1 MTMSDPGSPAAAPAW
16 QPIDARQ
23 RRVLGV
29 LIEKAKTTPAG
40 YPMSVNAIVT
50 GCNQKNNREPAMAL
64 DDIEVEKAL
73 DRLRIQRAVSEL
85 DWLGRVSKFKHHAYE
100 WMGVS
105 KAELAVMAE
114 LLLRGA
120 QSMGDLRSRAAR
132 MESIADLAALKPIVD
147 GLIERGLMVA
157 LSAPGRGQM
166 VTHALY
172 TPQEFA
178 ELKAGLAG
186 HAPGATSF
194 DRDGQVPVSSSMGT
208 DTADPSTPPPR
219 TPAGRNP
226 AGGTMEAAAALA
238 VEVAAL
244 RDEVTSLRARVDDL
258 EARLI
263 AALG

>member
-1 MTMSDPGSPAAAPAW
+1 MSDPGGPAVAPAW

-50 GCNQKNNREPAMAL
+50 GCNQKNNRDPAMTL

-73 DRLRIQRAVSEL
+73 DRLRTQRAVSEL

-120 QSMGDLRSRAAR
+120 QPMGDLRSRAAR
-132 MESIADLAALKPIVD
+132 MEPIADLAALKPIVD

-166 VTHALY
+166 VTHTLY
-172 TPQEFA
+172 PPQEFA

-186 HAPGATSF
+186 HAQRATSF
-194 DRDGQVPVSSSMGT
+194 DGDGRGRVSPSTGA
-208 DTADPSTPPPR
+208 DTANPSPSPPR
-219 TPAGRNP
+219 TPASRAP
-226 AGGTMEAAAALA
+226 AGETMPEAAALA
-238 VEVAAL
+238 AEVASL
-244 RDEVTSLRARVDDL
+244 RDEVTSLRERVDDL